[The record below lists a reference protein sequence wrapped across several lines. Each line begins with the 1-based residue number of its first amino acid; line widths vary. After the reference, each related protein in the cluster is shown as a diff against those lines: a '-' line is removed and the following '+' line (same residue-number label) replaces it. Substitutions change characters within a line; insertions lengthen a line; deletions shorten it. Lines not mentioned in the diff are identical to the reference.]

1 MRVGQLRL
9 VSVPL
14 QQQMAVW
21 LIWTIDGQQKNHRIN
36 ISVSLS
42 RTDSSLRQYLSF
54 IKCSTQNNDQ
64 RPAVWSASGM
74 FV

>member
-1 MRVGQLRL
+1 L
-9 VSVPL
+9 VDLNDRRP
-14 QQQMAVW
+14 
-21 LIWTIDGQQKNHRIN
+21 TKKNHRIN